1 MYQYICLLDII
12 GDALN
17 AVGEMLSSFVGIILD
32 AIYGLVRDPINDFIF
47 SIYQAS
53 SGGSEW
59 ISKLNDLDLSLYEDL
74 FKMSKIVF
82 NALVVVGV
90 GLSLIYWL
98 FGIIDKLTKD
108 RLNSYALIR
117 SFIELT
123 VAIVFI
129 NVGYDIIK
137 TMANVS
143 NLKLASGQTLFD
155 VISGTITSS
164 SAVLNKTE
172 VGKVFNLTGG
182 LLGGLLGIILA
193 LVYFLISTLVYA
205 IFCTVIIARA
215 VQVSIYIAMAPLA
228 IANVYNR
235 GSILESSAMSYFK
248 KIIALSLQGPIIC
261 MILIGSSKLEVGGV
275 NLINGTSTG
284 GVPIVG
290 DIASSIMGLVIL
302 IAVKF
307 VSISLVMKSSQFAND
322 IIA

>member
-12 GDALN
+12 QDALD
-17 AVGEMLSSFVGIILD
+17 AVGDMLGSFVGTILEV
-32 AIYGLVRDPINDFIF
+32 IFSLIEDPINNFIYDM
-47 SIYQAS
+47 YQAS

-59 ISKLNDLDLSLYEDL
+59 ISKLNDLDLSLYTDL
-74 FKMSKIVF
+74 FNLSHTVF

-143 NLKLASGQTLFD
+143 NLKLENGQTLFD
-155 VISGTITSS
+155 VISGTITSQ
-164 SAVLNKTE
+164 SALSEADVAN
-172 VGKVFNLTGG
+172 VFNITGG
-182 LLGGLLGIILA
+182 LLGALLGVILV
-193 LVYFLISTLVYA
+193 LLYFLISTLVYA

-215 VQVSIYIAMAPLA
+215 VQVSVYIAMAPLA

-275 NLINGTSTG
+275 NLIRGSVSG
-284 GVPIVG
+284 IDIVDG
-290 DIASSIMGLVIL
+290 AASSIFGIVLLV
-302 IAVKF
+302 AVKF